1 MPRHQTEVIFMP
13 NDNNQ
18 SVKKSLAN
26 TRKQLRVWVEKEK
39 YERFKQAVAQ
49 NDASIYSVINSFIDS
64 YIQEAEE

>member
-1 MPRHQTEVIFMP
+1 MP

-39 YERFKQAVAQ
+39 YELFKQAVAQ

-64 YIQEAEE
+64 YIHETEE

>member
-1 MPRHQTEVIFMP
+1 MP

-39 YERFKQAVAQ
+39 YELFKQAVAQ

-64 YIQEAEE
+64 YIQETEE

>member
-1 MPRHQTEVIFMP
+1 MP

-39 YERFKQAVAQ
+39 YELFKQAVAQ
-49 NDASIYSVINSFIDS
+49 NDASIYGVINSFNDS
-64 YIQEAEE
+64 YIQETEE

>member
-1 MPRHQTEVIFMP
+1 MP

-39 YERFKQAVAQ
+39 YELFKQAVAQ
-49 NDASIYSVINSFIDS
+49 NDASIYSVINAFIDS
-64 YIQEAEE
+64 YIQEAGE

>member
-1 MPRHQTEVIFMP
+1 MP